1 MHIDDWKGYQR
12 INFTVGERQ
21 SFLVR
26 PKEAQ
31 PGRPW
36 IWRAEFPG
44 AFDQADMALLE
55 AGWHLAYHCVS
66 DRYGCPSSIDD
77 MKEFFDTVVPAF
89 DLHPK
94 TVLFGFSRGGLY
106 ACNYALRHPEDVAA
120 LYLDAPVLDIRSWP
134 GGLGAGLGEPGCWEE
149 CRRCYEL
156 DTEEKVESFFDN
168 PLDNAERL
176 AQLNIPIMLVAGDSD
191 VYVPY
196 SENGELF
203 SERFEEAGGRI
214 TVIVKAGCNHHPH
227 SLEDPAPIQEFL
239 EIFTGFKAFAV
250 PFGSRHHKE
259 HHR

>member
-12 INFTVGERQ
+12 INFTAGGRQ

-134 GGLGAGLGEPGCWEE
+134 GGLGCGDGDPDCWAQCKALYGLTDDSAPG
-149 CRRCYEL
+149 
-156 DTEEKVESFFDN
+156 FAQN
-168 PLDNAERL
+168 PLDQAARL
-176 AQLNIPIMLVAGDSD
+176 AACGIPVVGVAGLADTT
-191 VYVPY
+191 VPY
-196 SENGELF
+196 SENLQ
-203 SERFEEAGGRI
+203 RFTPRFRAAGGKIR
-214 TVIVKAGCNHHPH
+214 VIEKPGCAHHPH
-227 SLEDPAPIQEFL
+227 SLEDPEPVVSFIEKHCL
-239 EIFTGFKAFAV
+239 
-250 PFGSRHHKE
+250 R
-259 HHR
+259 R